1 MRNPYDFVRIDWSK
15 GVERRP
21 PRFHDRFEGLSGRIK
36 GTITTLTPFFI
47 PGDEVQKPFQDPYKS
62 VLTGSDNHPIIP
74 GSSLKGLI
82 RNLVETIGYGCWCFP
97 KPVHK
102 YKIERDFRACTDSQS
117 LCVACRMFGM
127 IHEGDHLKGHV
138 GFEDAACDN
147 SQVYEKIYTP
157 DLMGP
162 QAEQASWYLDQSGGK
177 THVAGRKFYY
187 HSQDIWV
194 CQEIHRTNSGEKIN
208 SYIEPLGVGNVFT
221 LKVHFDSLTEDEL
234 RLLLYALTLEP
245 GVRHKLGY
253 AKPAGLGSVEIKL
266 TKVELIDF
274 ENRYTTPG
282 GGKTTYEADDLETF
296 VSEQTASYLN
306 DQDSETLNDLRSI
319 WAWPPSDTER
329 GYQAWEIRCQH
340 EHVREANSTQVKG
353 D

>member
-1 MRNPYDFVRIDWSK
+1 MRNPYDFVRIDWDE
-15 GVERRP
+15 GVNRRP

-47 PGDEVQKPFQDPYKS
+47 PGEVVKRPPEPYKR
-62 VLTGSDNHPIIP
+62 VLTGPNNHPIIP
-74 GSSLKGLI
+74 GSSLKGMI
-82 RNLVETIGYGCWCFP
+82 RSLVETVGYGCWCFP

-102 YKIERDFRACTDSQS
+102 YKIKRDFRACTDSQS
-117 LCVACRMFGM
+117 LCVACQMFGM
-127 IHEGDHLKGHV
+127 VHEGDHLKGRV
-138 GFEDAACDN
+138 GFEDAVCEDPHT
-147 SQVYEKIYTP
+147 YEKMYTP

-162 QAEQASWYLDQSGGK
+162 QPERASWYLDKSGGK
-177 THVAGRKFYY
+177 TCVAGRKFYY

-194 CQEIHRTNSGEKIN
+194 GQEIHRTNSGKKIN

-221 LKVHFDSLTEDEL
+221 LKVHFDNLSEGEL
-234 RLLLYALTLEP
+234 NLLLYALALEP

-274 ENRYTTPG
+274 ESRYTTPG
-282 GGKTTYEADDLETF
+282 GGKTTYEADDFEAF
-296 VSEQTASYLN
+296 VTEQTASYRN
-306 DQDSETLNDLRSI
+306 DQDSETLTDLRSI
-319 WAWPPSDTER
+319 WAWPPSDTDR
-329 GYQAWEIRCQH
+329 GYQAWDIRCQRQPIG
-340 EHVREANSTQVKG
+340 ETDYAQVEG